1 MTRINGDSMSIFAVM
16 EYQGDCVETELSRD
30 DCLDCNGFPVL
41 ESNSDPENRTIVRAC
56 HFRAFNSDATAGFIV
71 PVDAEHPANARLVW
85 TWKESDY
92 KKPAGTFSAEFPEGV
107 L

>member
-1 MTRINGDSMSIFAVM
+1 M
-16 EYQGDCVETELSRD
+16 EFQGDKVETELSKE
-30 DCLDCNGFPVL
+30 DCLDSNGFPVL
-41 ESNSDPENRTIVRAC
+41 ALNGDPENRLIIRAC

-92 KKPAGTFSAEFPEGV
+92 LKPAGVFSATFPAGII
-107 L
+107 